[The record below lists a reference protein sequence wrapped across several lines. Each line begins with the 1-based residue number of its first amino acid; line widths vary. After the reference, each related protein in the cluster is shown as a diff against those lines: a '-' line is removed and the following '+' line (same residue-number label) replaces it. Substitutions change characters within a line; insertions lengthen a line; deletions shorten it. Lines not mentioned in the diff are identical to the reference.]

1 MYKAVLF
8 LSPLLQI
15 QAVKPVVDTSAPPT
29 YRHLQLKLKKLK
41 VQCCL
46 SSLKAVLSK
55 CTWNC
60 VCDSDLTAISHNQ
73 ENISELKITS
83 SVHASQK
90 PLRNNLNLWVSK
102 VARYFIKQD
111 ISPRHQWVWNSKTN
125 RAIMNQ
131 M

>member
-46 SSLKAVLSK
+46 ELFESSLKQVNLEL
-55 CTWNC
+55 C
-60 VCDSDLTAISHNQ
+60 V
-73 ENISELKITS
+73 
-83 SVHASQK
+83 
-90 PLRNNLNLWVSK
+90 
-102 VARYFIKQD
+102 
-111 ISPRHQWVWNSKTN
+111 
-125 RAIMNQ
+125 
-131 M
+131 